1 MATLSAYQAVDF
13 DDLIRLPVE
22 LFRSNDKVREKW
34 QRRLRYLLVDEYQYT
49 NTCQYELVKLLVT
62 GLGKKPMFTAVGDD
76 DQAIY
81 AWRGATIENLR
92 TLQKDFSDLKV
103 IRLEQ
108 NYRSSMRI
116 LQAANSVIGNNPKLF
131 EKTLWSDLG
140 LGDPVRTLA
149 MSDEEQEAERVVM
162 ILSAQKFER
171 HARYS
176 DFAILYRGNYQARLF
191 ETMLRRENIP
201 YTISGGQSF
210 FSRAEIRD
218 IVSYLRLIANLDDDP
233 AFIRAVTTPRRGV
246 GQSTLETLGA
256 LAGQWQ
262 CSLFEAVYKGG
273 LEAKLAPRQLRP
285 LREFCD
291 FINSIE
297 ERASRPGASGK
308 GENAAALLD
317 ELMKEIAYETYL
329 YDNFDERTAKNK
341 WQNVLEFTNWLKE
354 KSQGGKYED
363 GPEKNLLELTQMV
376 ALMTMLEGKDEEQD
390 AVHLSTLH
398 AAKGL
403 EFPHVFLVGV
413 EEGILPH
420 LGDPDTPSE
429 QLATRI
435 QEERRLMYVG
445 ITRAQRTLH
454 VSWCK
459 KRKKA
464 RETVQCEPSRF
475 IAEMKLDEGIAVP
488 KASEVLTPKERLARL
503 KAMLQKTE

>member
-1 MATLSAYQAVDF
+1 MQA
-13 DDLIRLPVE
+13 
-22 LFRSNDKVREKW
+22 
-34 QRRLRYLLVDEYQYT
+34 
-49 NTCQYELVKLLVT
+49 
-62 GLGKKPMFTAVGDD
+62 
-76 DQAIY
+76 
-81 AWRGATIENLR
+81 
-92 TLQKDFSDLKV
+92 
-103 IRLEQ
+103 
-108 NYRSSMRI
+108 
-116 LQAANSVIGNNPKLF
+116 
-131 EKTLWSDLG
+131 
-140 LGDPVRTLA
+140 
-149 MSDEEQEAERVVM
+149 
-162 ILSAQKFER
+162 
-171 HARYS
+171 
-176 DFAILYRGNYQARLF
+176 
-191 ETMLRRENIP
+191 
-201 YTISGGQSF
+201 
-210 FSRAEIRD
+210 
-218 IVSYLRLIANLDDDP
+218 
-233 AFIRAVTTPRRGV
+233 
-246 GQSTLETLGA
+246 
-256 LAGQWQ
+256 
-262 CSLFEAVYKGG
+262 
-273 LEAKLAPRQLRP
+273 
-285 LREFCD
+285 
-291 FINSIE
+291 
-297 ERASRPGASGK
+297 
-308 GENAAALLD
+308 
-317 ELMKEIAYETYL
+317 IAYETYL

-341 WQNVLEFTNWLKE
+341 WQNVLEFTNWLKQ

-503 KAMLQKTE
+503 KALLQKTEQA